1 MTLARHQN
9 GVVILILFLIALVLT
24 VMPLPDWVRDFRPQ
38 WVTLMLIYWC
48 LALPQRIGV
57 GTAWTL
63 GVFEDVL
70 TGTLLGQHALGLS
83 VTAFLALRLHQRI
96 RIFPLWQQS
105 LSVFVLLLVEHLLSL
120 WVIGATGQPTPSLW
134 YWMPTLVG
142 MFLWPWFY
150 IVLRDVRR
158 RFKVT

>member
-9 GVVILILFLIALVLT
+9 GVVILILFVIALVLT
-24 VMPLPDWVRDFRPQ
+24 VVPLPDWVRDFRPQ

-48 LALPQRIGV
+48 IALPQRVGV

-70 TGTLLGQHALGLS
+70 TGTLMGQHALGLS

-142 MFLWPWFY
+142 LFLWPWFY
-150 IVLRDVRR
+150 IVLRDIRR

>member
-48 LALPQRIGV
+48 MALPQRVGV

-70 TGTLLGQHALGLS
+70 TGTLMGQHALGLS

>member
-9 GVVILILFLIALVLT
+9 GVVILILFVIALVLT

-48 LALPQRIGV
+48 MALPQRVGV

-70 TGTLLGQHALGLS
+70 TGTLMGQHALGLS

-105 LSVFVLLLVEHLLSL
+105 LSVFVLLLVDHLLSL